1 MSATPGPGIPAT
13 GIPAT
18 GVHIDAGAG
27 RPALLE
33 VMEYSPPPLFKQGAP
48 ARVKVTV
55 FALLSIAL
63 LVVDAR
69 LHALSTV
76 RQVAAT
82 VLYPFQMV
90 ALAPR
95 DALANMGD
103 YFSSISTL
111 QKEVRELK
119 SQQVAMAQALQQ
131 AQLQTTENAQLRRLM
146 DAREHLPVRTLM
158 SEILYDARDPSTRR
172 VVLDRGSRNG
182 VKLGLPVIDNAGV
195 VGQVTRVFPFTSEV
209 TLLTD
214 KEQAIPVQ
222 VLRNGLRSVAYGRG
236 QSGLLDLRFVAP
248 NADMQVGD
256 VLVTSG
262 LDGVYPAGL
271 AVAKVI
277 QVENVAQGAFGRVV
291 CQPLA
296 GIDRHRQL
304 LIVMSD
310 QPLPPRPPEE
320 SAKVNGNTTSKKN
333 LPRMEPVPPL
343 PLPAQPLL
351 PAVAPAANGQG
362 GHAAAAARGA
372 PAAAV
377 PAGAQRIQ
385 PGAAHAA
392 PAARSPGAAAPAGT
406 PVAGRTAAAPAA
418 RTPAA
423 QTPAAR
429 TPAAQTPAART
440 PAAATPPSGTAVP
453 PRPAAAPA
461 RQPAAGAP
469 AAAAPAAG
477 TPAAGSPAAATPA
490 ATAAAAAAGTVPAR
504 PKEGN

>member
-1 MSATPGPGIPAT
+1 
-13 GIPAT
+13 
-18 GVHIDAGAG
+18 
-27 RPALLE
+27 
-33 VMEYSPPPLFKQGAP
+33 MEYSPPPLFKQGAP

-69 LHALSTV
+69 LHALTAV

-82 VLYPFQMV
+82 VLYPFQMA
-90 ALAPR
+90 ALMPR
-95 DALANMGD
+95 DALANMGT

-111 QKEVRELK
+111 QKEVRDLK
-119 SQQVAMAQALQQ
+119 SQQVAMAQAMQQ
-131 AQLQTTENAQLRRLM
+131 AQLQMAENAQLRRLM
-146 DAREHLPVRTLM
+146 DAREHLPVRSMM

-195 VGQVTRVFPFTSEV
+195 VGQITRVFPFTSEV

-248 NADMQVGD
+248 NADIQVGD

-262 LDGVYPAGL
+262 LDGIYPAGL

-304 LIVMSD
+304 LVVMSD
-310 QPLPPRPPEE
+310 QPLPPRPPEVP
-320 SAKVNGNTTSKKN
+320 AKGATNAPSKKN

-343 PLPAQPLL
+343 PLPPQPLA
-351 PAVAPAANGQG
+351 PAVAPAANG
-362 GHAAAAARGA
+362 ARPA
-372 PAAAV
+372 PA
-377 PAGAQRIQ
+377 
-385 PGAAHAA
+385 
-392 PAARSPGAAAPAGT
+392 T
-406 PVAGRTAAAPAA
+406 PH
-418 RTPAA
+418 
-423 QTPAAR
+423 
-429 TPAAQTPAART
+429 
-440 PAAATPPSGTAVP
+440 PSGTA
-453 PRPAAAPA
+453 PATAGARAPA
-461 RQPAAGAP
+461 GVPAAG
-469 AAAAPAAG
+469 AAPAAG
-477 TPAAGSPAAATPA
+477 TPAAGSPAARTPAAGAAPAARPSVAGAATATRQTTGAAGAPAAGSPAAGTPAAGSPVARTPSTATTTTARPPAAATPA
-490 ATAAAAAAGTVPAR
+490 AGTPAANAGANPPVR

>member
-1 MSATPGPGIPAT
+1 
-13 GIPAT
+13 
-18 GVHIDAGAG
+18 
-27 RPALLE
+27 
-33 VMEYSPPPLFKQGAP
+33 MEYSPPPLFKQGAP

-69 LHALSTV
+69 LHALTTV

-82 VLYPFQMV
+82 VLYPFQMA

-95 DALANMGD
+95 DALANMGT

-119 SQQVAMAQALQQ
+119 SQQVAMAQAMQQ
-131 AQLQTTENAQLRRLM
+131 AQLEMAENAQLRRLM
-146 DAREHLPVRTLM
+146 DARAHLPVHSMM

-172 VVLDRGSRNG
+172 VVLDRGTRNG

-248 NADMQVGD
+248 NADIQVGD

-262 LDGVYPAGL
+262 LDGIYPAGL

-310 QPLPPRPPEE
+310 QPLPPRPVEVPVK
-320 SAKVNGNTTSKKN
+320 AATTASKKN

-343 PLPAQPLL
+343 PLPPQPLA
-351 PAVAPAANGQG
+351 PAVAPAAGAANGAHPGTTSRQS
-362 GHAAAAARGA
+362 AAAPATPGA
-372 PAAAV
+372 QGQ
-377 PAGAQRIQ
+377 PAG
-385 PGAAHAA
+385 
-392 PAARSPGAAAPAGT
+392 AARSPATGTVPAARTAPAQRTPAAAPA
-406 PVAGRTAAAPAA
+406 V
-418 RTPAA
+418 
-423 QTPAAR
+423 
-429 TPAAQTPAART
+429 RT
-440 PAAATPPSGTAVP
+440 PAAATP
-453 PRPAAAPA
+453 
-461 RQPAAGAP
+461 
-469 AAAAPAAG
+469 AAG
-477 TPAAGSPAAATPA
+477 TPAANNAA
-490 ATAAAAAAGTVPAR
+490 AR